1 MSGLRLYLVAPDQE
15 GMRRYIAV
23 FLALLM
29 MFALA
34 ACSFSTDKPP
44 AETAAPASATE
55 TFKAENELCRVTLT
69 QPAETDAGYDFAVT
83 LENRTEAP
91 LTFLVETA
99 GFNGL
104 RLFTDPFGVF
114 EVVEGGETKD
124 VSFTVEKT
132 ALAAYDIGQMD
143 SVDVTIR
150 AFAEDNPEAM
160 NGVMTMML
168 TPDAAEAARM
178 ALAGEQTLIGEGGIT
193 VAAGNAAADATGCA
207 VTLWCEN
214 ATDADVQV
222 TLEHITC
229 GGQDTHEFS
238 GFTVPAGT
246 KGYGQLRVDAE
257 TLQGLG
263 LVAAD
268 VRDLSFDLAVEDA
281 AGQALA
287 DAGSVT
293 CAVQ

>member
-1 MSGLRLYLVAPDQE
+1 
-15 GMRRYIAV
+15 MRRYIAV

-34 ACSFSTDKPP
+34 ACSFSTDRPPESAPP
-44 AETAAPASATE
+44 ATEAPAPESAA
-55 TFKAENELCRVTLT
+55 AENDLCRVLLAA
-69 QPAETDAGYDFAVT
+69 PEENDAGYDFAVT
-83 LENRTEAP
+83 LENRTDAP
-91 LTFLVETA
+91 LTFLVEA
-99 GFNGL
+99 KGFNGFY
-104 RLFTDPFGVF
+104 LFGESFGLF
-114 EVVEGGETKD
+114 EVVEGGETRNVD
-124 VSFTVEKT
+124 FTVDKA
-132 ALAAYDIGQMD
+132 ALARYAIDRMD
-143 SVDVTIR
+143 SASVAIR

-193 VAAGNAAADATGCA
+193 VAAGNAAADDTGCA

-263 LVAAD
+263 LEAAD

-281 AGQALA
+281 AGQTLA